1 MGHAGR
7 GHSRRVFDPPL
18 LVVVTGAPA
27 SGKTGLAERLA
38 ESLRIPFIVKDTF
51 KEAMYEAIGDGEE
64 LEAAV
69 EGAALAI
76 LFRVVDA
83 QLEAG
88 VSLVAE
94 SNFDARTETA
104 PFEELCRKHDV
115 RLVQVHCRRDEEALL
130 ERFAERTQSG
140 ERHPGHGDAP
150 EDAEEVRADLREGR
164 WDPLHI
170 PGAVIEFDKDRED
183 EAELVRRV
191 RSAAPG

>member
-1 MGHAGR
+1 M
-7 GHSRRVFDPPL
+7 FDPPL

-51 KEAMYEAIGDGEE
+51 KEAMYETIGDGEE

-88 VSLVAE
+88 VSVVAE

-104 PFEELCRKHDV
+104 PFEELCRSYEV
-115 RLVQVHCRRDEEALL
+115 RLLQVHCRRDEEALL
-130 ERFAERTQSG
+130 ERFAQRARSG

-164 WDPLHI
+164 WDPLDI
-170 PGAVIEFDKDRED
+170 PGTLIEFDKDRED
-183 EAELVRRV
+183 EKELVGRV
-191 RSAAPG
+191 RSAASG